1 MKILI
6 SGAPRSGK
14 STFMKIL
21 IKELKNEYNIIGF
34 LTPEV
39 KEGRSRIGF
48 DLISIDSNNRFPL
61 ARKGN
66 YKSKFCLGKY
76 HVFIDKFNNFLEK
89 KIEREIVKYN
99 NQNKKEVILIDEIG
113 KMELFSNKFELFL
126 RNLFNSE
133 LLIVATIGKT
143 LKHPI
148 KSFLMNNTEI
158 KYFELTR
165 QNQAEVL
172 NKILA
177 ILKNIEK
184 EKNSK

>member
-6 SGAPRSGK
+6 SGPPRSGK
-14 STFMKIL
+14 STLMKIL
-21 IKELKNEYNIIGF
+21 IKKLKDEYNIIGF

-39 KEGRSRIGF
+39 KEGGNRIGF
-48 DLISIDSNNRFPL
+48 DLISIDSNNRIPL

-66 YKSKFCLGKY
+66 YASKFCLGKY
-76 HVFIDKFNNFLEK
+76 HVFIDMFNNFLEK
-89 KIEREIVKYN
+89 EIESDIVKYS
-99 NQNKKEVILIDEIG
+99 NQHKKVVILIDEIG

-133 LLIVATIGKT
+133 ILIIATIGKT

-148 KSFLMNNTEI
+148 KSYLMDKIES

-165 QNQAEVL
+165 QNQTDIL
-172 NKILA
+172 NKILT
-177 ILKNIEK
+177 ISQL
-184 EKNSK
+184 